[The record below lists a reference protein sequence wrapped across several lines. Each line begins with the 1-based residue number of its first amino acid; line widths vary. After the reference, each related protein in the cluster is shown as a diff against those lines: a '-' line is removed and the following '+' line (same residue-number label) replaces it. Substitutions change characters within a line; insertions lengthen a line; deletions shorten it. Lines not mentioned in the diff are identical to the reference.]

1 MSHGLG
7 VMQRSMLFRL
17 ARHEIGMA
25 ERAAEFAAPLP
36 LAGSLRSLIYSAAYH
51 QVIAR

>member
-7 VMQRSMLFRL
+7 VMQRSMLLRL

-25 ERAAEFAAPLP
+25 ERAAELQRPY
-36 LAGSLRSLIYSAAYH
+36 RSPD
-51 QVIAR
+51 R